1 MAVYGGPEITTSGL
15 VLCLDTANSKSYPGT
30 GTAWTDLSTQG
41 NNGTLTNGP
50 VYGSANNG
58 SIVFDGVD
66 DYVACGNNSGLNINT
81 GSILAWVKTTSPGSS
96 YRGIIVKQ
104 SNYGL
109 FALNGTLVTYDW
121 GNNLGR
127 STAQRIDNGRWNFVA
142 MSFSNNIGTPS
153 NNAIIYLNGA
163 SVLTTTIKYL
173 NNNQSVEIG
182 RGSIN
187 IQQINANI
195 SNVMVYNIVLSAN
208 EILQNY
214 YALKGRYGL

>member
-1 MAVYGGPEITTSGL
+1 MAVYGGPEITTNGL
-15 VLCLDTANSKSYPGT
+15 VLYLDAANSKSYPGT
-30 GTAWTDLSTQG
+30 GTTWTDLSSLS

-50 VYGSANNG
+50 IYSSANNG
-58 SIVFDGVD
+58 SIVFDGTN
-66 DYVACGNNSGLNINT
+66 DYVDCGNNSSLNINT

-109 FALNGTLVTYDW
+109 FALDGTLVTYDW

-127 STAQRIDNGRWNFVA
+127 STARRIDNGIWNFIA

-173 NNNQSVEIG
+173 NNNQSIEIG
-182 RGSIN
+182 RGSVN

-214 YALKGRYGL
+214 NAFKGRYGL

>member
-15 VLCLDTANSKSYPGT
+15 VLYLDAANSKSYPGT
-30 GTAWTDLSTQG
+30 GTVWTDLSTQG

-50 VYGSANNG
+50 VYSSANKG
-58 SIVFDGVD
+58 SIVFDGTN
-66 DYVACGNNSGLNINT
+66 DYVNCGNNSSLNINT

-109 FALNGTLVTYDW
+109 FAADGTLVTYDW

-127 STAQRIDNGRWNFVA
+127 FTGQRIDNGRWNFIA
-142 MSFSNNIGTPS
+142 MSFSNNVGTPS

-163 SVLTTTIKYL
+163 SVLTTTIKYS

-195 SNVMVYNIVLSAN
+195 SNVMVYNIVLSAK

-214 YALKGRYGL
+214 NALKGRYGL